1 MNGESFA
8 RALRALETFEAPC
21 AGERT
26 LEVAGVRL
34 RVRLSSPRLADGSL
48 RALAPH
54 AVADDPAVS
63 PDVTLLVLDH
73 DVPGNPVHE
82 LLPDAPRTPPVGDRI
97 ERWSYD
103 GDAGRGLL
111 HEGFRALF
119 LRSRT
124 RAAMWLGEGGA
135 LPYHVVALPLLPIL
149 SWLVAERGCAVVHA
163 AAVVTEHGALL
174 LGGRSG
180 TGKSTAALAC
190 LDAGLGFLGDDMC
203 IVEPGSPP
211 IVHAL
216 FCSGKLDAADTARF
230 PGLAPALIEGS
241 GPWWEKSVYLF
252 DEHLAR
258 RVVRSAPL
266 LGVAIPRRDV
276 GPPVRLSARQAFL
289 AMAPNTVFQLPGA
302 AQAASAGVKEV
313 VSKVPVHTVGV
324 GGDVAAIPARLAEFA
339 RTLADASTRGAELHA

>member
-1 MNGESFA
+1 MNAASFA
-8 RALRALETFEAPC
+8 RALRELETFEMPSC
-21 AGERT
+21 AGERA
-26 LEVAGVRL
+26 LEIAGVRM
-34 RVRLSSPRLADGSL
+34 RVRLSSPRLAAGAL
-48 RALAPH
+48 RALAHH
-54 AVADDPAVS
+54 AVATDAAEPA
-63 PDVTLLVLDH
+63 DVTLLVLDH

-103 GDAGRGLL
+103 GESGRGLL

-149 SWLVAERGCAVVHA
+149 SWLVAERGCAVLHA
-163 AAVVTEHGALL
+163 AAIATPHGALL

-190 LDAGLGFLGDDMC
+190 LDAGVGFLGDDMC

-211 IVHAL
+211 VVHSL
-216 FCSGKLDAADTARF
+216 YCSGKLDAADTVRF
-230 PGLAPALIEGS
+230 PDLAPALVEGS

-252 DEHLAR
+252 DDHLAE
-258 RVVRSAPL
+258 RVVRRAPL
-266 LGVAIPRRDV
+266 LGVAIPRRDA
-276 GPPVRLSARQAFL
+276 GPPARLSPRQAFL

-302 AQAASAGVKEV
+302 AQASSAGVKEV
-313 VSKVPVHTVGV
+313 VSKVPVHSVGV
-324 GGDVAAIPARLAEFA
+324 GDAIAAIPARLAAFA
-339 RTLADASTRGAELHA
+339 RTLAEQGAAAEPAA